1 MLSSNFV
8 RERPYRCRRGSAL
21 ATLQQ
26 AWDVG
31 ASGGN
36 FILGP
41 VVGVYGVASAFLI
54 VGIGALTGAAGY
66 VIGSRKKL

>member
-1 MLSSNFV
+1 M
-8 RERPYRCRRGSAL
+8 

-26 AWDVG
+26 SWDVG

-54 VGIGALTGAAGY
+54 VAIGAITGAAGY
-66 VIGSRKKL
+66 VIGSRKNL